1 MIRSLKGRGAVSSPP
16 PRFDRQHGI
25 AIDDGWS
32 AEPPPDSIA
41 TLVQPEPARTIISRN
56 DSPDIG
62 FSQSINP
69 YRGCEHGCVY
79 CLAGDTTITMADGS
93 AKPLASLER
102 GDAILGTVRHGHYRR
117 YATTRVLAHW
127 RTVKPAWR
135 VTLAD
140 GTQLIASAD
149 HRFLT
154 ERGWK
159 FVAASGSSRP
169 RLTVNNS
176 LLGFGR
182 LPQIDKCE
190 TVSAK
195 RGYLTG
201 VIRGDGHLKVYSYRR
216 EGRAS
221 GDQHRFRLA
230 LIDSEPL
237 VRTASWLG
245 EFGVP
250 TTHFAFSAELPGRR
264 AMSAIRCS
272 ANASVAS
279 ITCLVKWPE
288 RADRDWQ
295 RGFIGGI
302 FDAEGSFSQGILR
315 IGNTDSR
322 IISEL
327 IEALGAFG
335 FDTALESVSRGD
347 HKPMR
352 YVRIRGG
359 LTQSLRF
366 FRLFDPCIAR
376 KRSIA
381 GAAVKSRADLRVVAI
396 EPLPGARELFD
407 ITTGTGDFIANG
419 VVSHNCY
426 ARPSHAYMGL
436 SPGLDFETKLFF
448 KAGAAERLAEELSKP
463 RYVPRSIML
472 GANTDPYQ
480 PVEKRLRV
488 TRSILEVLQKYQHP
502 VSIVTKGALIV
513 RDLDLLGALAQR
525 RLAGVMVSLT
535 TLDDDLKR
543 RLEPRA
549 ASPAARLAMIRR
561 LHAAG
566 VPVGTLIAPVIPG
579 LTDHELERLLE
590 AAAEAGARCAGYAVL
605 RLPHELGGLFRDWLA
620 THYPERARHVM
631 SRVHSIRGGRDN
643 DPQFG
648 SRMRGSGVDAALLR
662 KRFELATRRLGL
674 DARFGFELDT
684 SLFRPVPA
692 DDPQLSLGW

>member
-25 AIDDGWS
+25 AIDDGWP

-79 CLAGDTTITMADGS
+79 CLAGDTAITMADGS

-176 LLGFGR
+176 LLGFGH
-182 LPQIDKCE
+182 
-190 TVSAK
+190 S
-195 RGYLTG
+195 
-201 VIRGDGHLKVYSYRR
+201 
-216 EGRAS
+216 
-221 GDQHRFRLA
+221 
-230 LIDSEPL
+230 
-237 VRTASWLG
+237 
-245 EFGVP
+245 
-250 TTHFAFSAELPGRR
+250 
-264 AMSAIRCS
+264 
-272 ANASVAS
+272 
-279 ITCLVKWPE
+279 
-288 RADRDWQ
+288 
-295 RGFIGGI
+295 
-302 FDAEGSFSQGILR
+302 
-315 IGNTDSR
+315 
-322 IISEL
+322 
-327 IEALGAFG
+327 
-335 FDTALESVSRGD
+335 
-347 HKPMR
+347 
-352 YVRIRGG
+352 
-359 LTQSLRF
+359 
-366 FRLFDPCIAR
+366 DPCIAR

-525 RLAGVMVSLT
+525 RLTGVMVSLT

-543 RLEPRA
+543 HLEPRA
-549 ASPAARLAMIRR
+549 ASPAARLAVIRR

-684 SLFRPVPA
+684 SLFRPPPA